1 LIGVARRF
9 SRDDLFAAIVDPNR
23 DISSR
28 YQTTAIETTAG
39 TVLTGLIV
47 YESVDGLLL
56 RDAEH
61 RTYRL
66 EEADIESR
74 HQQRNSLMPGGLL
87 KDATPADLADLYKYL
102 QSL

>member
-1 LIGVARRF
+1 VE
-9 SRDDLFAAIVDPNR
+9 PNR

-28 YQTTAIETTAG
+28 YQTTSVETTDG
-39 TVLTGLIV
+39 RVISGLIV

-61 RTYRL
+61 RTWR
-66 EEADIESR
+66 IESSEIATKQ
-74 HQQRNSLMPGGLL
+74 QQRNSLMPAGLL
-87 KDATPADLADLYKYL
+87 RGTTAEDLADLYRYL